1 MMKWIIKGLPYAA
14 VVYGGG
20 ISGAWLGR
28 QFTTPL
34 PQWVWGWFGA
44 ALTVFAILAGIE
56 LAMRRDNIGWAIV
69 VLTGISTGVM
79 DYQYFAGAHDF
90 ITAVALGVLPT
101 GLGILTGVAASRLT
115 VQQEAVRTERET
127 DRERWERE
135 RQERNDEHRRKL
147 EEMKLKAEL
156 KAVQPAAPVQVIHSG
171 VNERRAT
178 RKDYSPVYM
187 LIQSDPFISIS
198 KIAAETGISAG
209 AIHGD
214 LKANGWHKNGNGWE
228 KHE

>member
-28 QFTTPL
+28 QFTSPL

-56 LAMRRDNIGWAIV
+56 LAMRGDTIGWWIV
-69 VLTGISTGVM
+69 ALTGISTGVM

-115 VQQEAVRTERET
+115 VQQEATKTERET

-135 RQERNDEHRRKL
+135 RQERDDEHRRKL

-156 KAVQPAAPVQVIHSG
+156 KTVQPIHS
-171 VNERRAT
+171 VNERMNERRPT
-178 RKDYSPVYM
+178 RKDYTPVYT

-228 KHE
+228 RHE